1 MCAMDL
7 SAILSLALAPLLL
20 SLAPLAAVKDVL
32 AWDCGKHRHVQK
44 AAVKDRGGKP
54 DCWKSRYILM

>member
-1 MCAMDL
+1 MEL

-20 SLAPLAAVKDVL
+20 SLAPIAAMKDMF
-32 AWDCGKHRHVQK
+32 AWDCGKHRHVHK
-44 AAVKDRGGKP
+44 AAVKDKNARP